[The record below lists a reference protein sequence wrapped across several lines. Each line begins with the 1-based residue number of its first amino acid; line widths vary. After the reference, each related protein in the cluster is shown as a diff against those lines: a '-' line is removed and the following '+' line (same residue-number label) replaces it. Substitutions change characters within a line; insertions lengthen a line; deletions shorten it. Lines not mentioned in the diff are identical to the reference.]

1 MRTRALAIGL
11 LTSLLFMSHVASTFA
26 QERGTPFR
34 GVARGDTRAEVVAA
48 LDKIGFRCMTDAEKK
63 IFNSVMFV
71 EDMEGLDVC
80 RIVRKDIDLGAGAN
94 EMGTPD
100 LAEYVTNVLFLE
112 MQQMALLYMIEF
124 QNGRVSEMRLQRDFF
139 NAAQT
144 PPWDFVR
151 AIHDNYPFPD
161 GMRRTEDGV
170 EGITDAGD
178 LVSVVIS
185 PNGKRVILWVR
196 AATADNQP
204 AFN

>member
-1 MRTRALAIGL
+1 MRARALAIGL
-11 LTSLLFMSHVASTFA
+11 LTGLLCMSHAASAFA

-48 LDKIGFRCMTDAEKK
+48 LDQIGFRCMTDAEKK
-63 IFNSVMFV
+63 VFNNVMFV
-71 EDMEGLDVC
+71 EDIGGLDVC
-80 RIVRKDIDLGAGAN
+80 RIVRKDIDIGMGAHD
-94 EMGTPD
+94 MGTPD
-100 LAEYVTNVLFLE
+100 LVDYVTNILFLE
-112 MQQMALLYMIEF
+112 MQQMGLLYVVQF

-151 AIHDNYPFPD
+151 AIRDSYPFPD
-161 GMRRTEDGV
+161 GMRRTEDGA

-178 LVSVVIS
+178 LVNVVIS
-185 PNGKRVILWVR
+185 PNGKRVTLWVR